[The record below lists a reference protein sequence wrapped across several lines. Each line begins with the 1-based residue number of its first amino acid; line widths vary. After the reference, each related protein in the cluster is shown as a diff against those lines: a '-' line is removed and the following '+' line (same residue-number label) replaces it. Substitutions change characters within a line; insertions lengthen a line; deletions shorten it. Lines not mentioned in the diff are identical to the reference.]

1 MRLNGRV
8 PEPVQREI
16 EEILDS
22 IADVISDRKPEYEDM
37 LDLLHEIAGR
47 LSVILYEDDETEPSE
62 GRKV

>member
-1 MRLNGRV
+1 VRLNGRV